1 MKKWLWIMLSFG
13 VIFLVFM
20 MNYFLDKSEQ
30 QPNMIRNVSL
40 TTSTSPNK
48 QNIVEVKKMY
58 KQTTDYFD
66 YEQKQKVDSLRMYY
80 GQPGST
86 LNQYKELQGI
96 QPSMIH
102 DVNVHWKSDQHVI
115 IKIMKTNQQHK
126 NKVYK
131 RFNYNLSEM

>member
-13 VIFLVFM
+13 VIFLVFV
-20 MNYFLDKSEQ
+20 MNHFLDKSQQ
-30 QPNMIRNVSL
+30 QPNMIRSVSL
-40 TTSTSPNK
+40 TTSTSPN
-48 QNIVEVKKMY
+48 QRNIVEVKKMY

-66 YEQKQKVDSLRMYY
+66 YEQKQQADSLRMYY

-102 DVNVHWKSDQHVI
+102 DVNIHWKSEQNVI
-115 IKIMKTNQQHK
+115 INIMKTNLQHK
-126 NKVYK
+126 NKIYK
-131 RFNYNLSEM
+131 RFNYNLNEM